1 MIVMDTLLAHQD
13 ELFIA
18 GRWEKPLG
26 DARADVI
33 NPFDESVV
41 ASLPLPS
48 VADAAIA
55 VEAARKAF
63 PPWNALGL
71 QARREIVGRW
81 CDALTERKDDIVKMW
96 ALEAGVPV
104 TDGAALTDAMTAMFA
119 DTMAIS
125 ETMELSEIR
134 ETSFGRVEV
143 RHDGVGPTVAIL
155 TYNGPHDEFAESVV
169 PAMLAGNTFIL
180 KLPPENRL
188 LGYVFAAAAEAA
200 EFPAGVVS
208 ILAGEADVSEYLV
221 GHPDVSAVHFTGGT
235 EIATRVLKSTAD
247 RIARV
252 ALELGGKSAAIV
264 AKDADLDATIPH
276 IVGSWGMY
284 SGQICIAMTRVLVDR
299 EIYDDVCAR
308 LVAGMAVLRMGDPLD
323 PDTQWGPLAASRVRD
338 RAEGYIA
345 RAQSEGATLAY
356 GGGRPEGFEKGWFLE
371 PTVFTDV
378 SNKMEVAQ
386 SEIFGPVYVVIPF
399 DDIDEAVEIAN
410 DSPYG
415 LAGCVFSEDMDLA
428 TDVSH
433 RVDVGVFAINGTF
446 PNLGG
451 PFGGVKQSGFGRA
464 CGPEGI
470 LELTNIKAIAL
481 PPLQ

>member
-1 MIVMDTLLAHQD
+1 MNTLVAHQD
-13 ELFIA
+13 ELYIA
-18 GRWEKPLG
+18 GRWEQPLG
-26 DARADVI
+26 DGRADVV

-41 ASLPLPS
+41 ATLPLPS
-48 VADAAIA
+48 VADAEIA
-55 VEAARKAF
+55 VQAARKAF
-63 PPWNALGL
+63 PAWNALGL

-125 ETMELSEIR
+125 EHMSLSEVR
-134 ETSFGRVEV
+134 ETSFGTVEV

-200 EFPAGVVS
+200 DFPEGVIS
-208 ILAGEADVSEYLV
+208 ILAGDAEVSEYLV
-221 GHPDVSAVHFTGGT
+221 AHSDVAAVHFTGGT
-235 EIATRVLKSTAD
+235 EIASRVIKASAD

-264 AKDADLDATIPH
+264 AKDADLDVAIPN

-299 EIYDDVCAR
+299 SIYDEVCSR
-308 LVAGMAVLRMGDPLD
+308 LVAGMSQLCMGDPMD
-323 PDTQWGPLAASRVRD
+323 PETQWGPLAGSRVRD

-345 RAQSEGATLAY
+345 RALAEGATLAH
-356 GGGRPEGFEKGWFLE
+356 GGKRPEAFDKGWFLE
-371 PTVFTDV
+371 PTVFIDV

-399 DDIDEAVEIAN
+399 DDIDEAIEIAN

-415 LAGCVFSEDMDLA
+415 LAGCVFSTDMELA
-428 TDVSH
+428 TKVSH
-433 RVDVGVFAINGTF
+433 EVQVGVFAINGTF

-451 PFGGVKQSGFGRA
+451 PFGGVKQSGYGRA

-481 PPLQ
+481 PPKE